1 MFRCHQASI
10 KKKGFEVE
18 SGFSQFFFNDNFAPA
33 LFHTTASSP
42 SPLALAF
49 QSNKHSHVLWNS
61 LHRGDCL
68 GCIWLQWAPEK
79 TTVWNYLSAPS
90 YSVFIVLATCS
101 AAARHPGSFGWLC
114 WLLVLA
120 SPPATGLSA
129 PSNSVFIVLG
139 KGSGAAGLAGVLS
152 AAAWASVFPFVVP
165 HQWTLYRVCQQLK
178 IWCNSQNQ
186 LRIKKTSVVVNFVQ
200 TSNTMSCYINEW
212 VKAATEHCGDKT
224 FTSNASK
231 DTAFLRLI
239 HGWKKLN
246 ISNIWLQKKM
256 TVCSI
261 LGEKLHSSWLQTF
274 CNSVKA
280 ATAKRFLLPDILGQH
295 AAV

>member
-10 KKKGFEVE
+10 KKKDLRLKVALVSLSLMTILLLHCSTQQQAVPHHLHWHSSQTNTAMCCETHCIVVTVWVAF
-18 SGFSQFFFNDNFAPA
+18 GFSEHLKKP
-33 LFHTTASSP
+33 
-42 SPLALAF
+42 
-49 QSNKHSHVLWNS
+49 
-61 LHRGDCL
+61 
-68 GCIWLQWAPEK
+68 
-79 TTVWNYLSAPS
+79 TVWNYLSAPS

-280 ATAKRFLLPDILGQH
+280 ATAKRFFLPDILGQH

>member
-10 KKKGFEVE
+10 KKKDLRLKV
-18 SGFSQFFFNDNFAPA
+18 A
-33 LFHTTASSP
+33 LVSLSLMTILLLHCSTQQQAVP
-42 SPLALAF
+42 HHL
-49 QSNKHSHVLWNS
+49 HSHVLWNS